1 MLPRR
6 GRVVRA
12 MSTQALTAETF
23 EPTVTQDG
31 IVLVDAWAAWCGPC
45 RQFAPVFE
53 AASEKHSDITFAK
66 LDTEAEPALAGML
79 EITSIPTIFGFRDG
93 VLLFAQPGALPAQ
106 ALEQVIE
113 QMRGIDMDAVRAE
126 IAKQEQSGEPAAD
139 A

>member
-1 MLPRR
+1 
-6 GRVVRA
+6 
-12 MSTQALTAETF
+12 MSTQALTADTF
-23 EPTVTQDG
+23 EQTVTKDG

-53 AASEKHSDITFAK
+53 AASEKHADITFAK
-66 LDTEAEPALAGML
+66 LDTEAEPQLAGML

-106 ALEQVIE
+106 ALESVIE

-126 IAKQEQSGEPAAD
+126 IAKHEAAQQDGD
-139 A
+139 APQA

>member
-6 GRVVRA
+6 GCVVRA
-12 MSTQALTAETF
+12 MSTQALTVETF
-23 EPTVTQDG
+23 EPTVTQAG

-53 AASEKHSDITFAK
+53 AASETPSGLTVAK
-66 LDTEAEPALAGML
+66 VAPAAAPALAGML

-126 IAKQEQSGEPAAD
+126 IAKQEQSGGPAAD